1 MQSKGAIRAL
11 AIVMALVCVYH
22 LSFTWVTSNVEKKA
36 QKYAKGN
43 ELKAKEYLDSVASQ
57 TVYNLGVVKFNYR
70 ECKERELNL
79 GLDLKGGMN
88 VTMEVSVVD
97 IIKAMSGN
105 NPDSTF
111 NAALKL
117 ALKKQENSQKDFV
130 TLFGESF
137 TELNPKAKLSA
148 IFGTYEMREKIK
160 PTTTNEE
167 VLKVIQEQSQA
178 AIDNSFNVLRNRI
191 DRFGVT
197 QPNVQKLGA
206 TGRILVELPGVKE
219 PERVRKLLQGTA
231 NLEFWETYDNAE
243 VFSALSTANTKI
255 KEYEDAVK
263 SAKPLANADTT
274 AAVDGKLAAN
284 AAKVNATKA
293 EAPKAVEAKA
303 DASKNDLVEKLAKDT
318 TKAGVNA
325 AAQAKQADQYPL
337 FALLNPSVDQQ
348 GNVAPGP
355 RVGMARGTD
364 INKINAWLEL
374 PSVKALFP
382 RDLRFMWTIKAVDK
396 GNSVYEL
403 MAIKANTRDGK
414 APLDGSVVVDARP
427 EYSGQ
432 SANAEVSMVMNAE
445 GARTWARMTADNIG
459 KSIAIVLDGYVYSA
473 PRVNGEIKGG
483 RSAITGGFTIEEAKD
498 LANVLK
504 SGKLPAPAR
513 IIQESVV
520 GPTLGKASI
529 QAGLQSFVLA
539 FILVLLYMGLFYS
552 RSGWVANVAL
562 LTNVFFLFGILA
574 SLGAVLTLPGI
585 AGIVLTL
592 GMAVDANVIIYERIK
607 EELKAGK
614 GLQLAVD
621 DGYKNA
627 YSAIIDGNLTTVI
640 TGIVL
645 YVFGSGPIQGFATTL
660 VIGIITSFFTSV
672 FISRLVFIWL
682 MGKQKKI
689 KFSNHFTENFLKG
702 LTIDFLKLR
711 KYAYIFSTIVVVI
724 GLGSLVFKG
733 LSYGVDFTGGRTYVV
748 KFDKKVSEEAVREAM
763 RVVIAGEKG
772 ASVEVKAFGTGGD
785 QVKITTDYLYKDRS
799 DKADAIVEQ
808 KMYEAVGKLFASS
821 IDFDQ
826 FVSTLENPYGII
838 SSEKVGPTIADNIKR
853 DASIAVFFSLLAIFL
868 YIFMRF
874 KKWQFG
880 LGAIVAEAHDA
891 FMVISI
897 YSLFTGF
904 MPFSMDV
911 DQAFIA
917 AVLTV
922 IGYSIND
929 TVIIFDRIRENM
941 KLFPKHTLEGN
952 INDAINSTMTR
963 SVNTTGTT
971 LVVLL
976 AIFLFGGE
984 VIQGFTFALLVGI
997 LFGTYSS
1004 IFIATPLTYEFLK
1017 RKQLKDAQLK
1027 LAQKK

>member
-1 MQSKGAIRAL
+1 MS
-11 AIVMALVCVYH
+11 
-22 LSFTWVTSNVEKKA
+22 
-36 QKYAKGN
+36 
-43 ELKAKEYLDSVASQ
+43 SQ

-97 IIKAMSGN
+97 IIKSMSGN

-111 NAALKL
+111 NAALNL

-130 TLFGESF
+130 TLFGESY
-137 TELNPKAKLSA
+137 TELSPKGKLSA

-160 PTTTNEE
+160 PTTTNAE
-167 VLKVIQEQSQA
+167 VLKIIQEQSQA

-197 QPNVQKLGA
+197 QPNVQKLGSS
-206 TGRILVELPGVKE
+206 GRILVELPGVKE

-231 NLEFWETYDNAE
+231 NLEFWETYDNTE
-243 VFSALSTANTKI
+243 IFSALSSANEKI
-255 KEYEDAVK
+255 KEYENANKVK
-263 SAKPLANADTT
+263 SPAVDTAKTATVAANT
-274 AAVDGKLAAN
+274 AAKSE
-284 AAKVNATKA
+284 TKA
-293 EAPKAVEAKA
+293 DAKA
-303 DASKNDLVEKLAKDT
+303 DAKNDLVAKLAKDT
-318 TKAGVNA
+318 TKAA
-325 AAQAKQADQYPL
+325 AASAAQSKQADQYPL
-337 FALLNPSVDQQ
+337 FAVLNPSVDQK
-348 GNVAPGP
+348 GTVAPGP

-374 PSVKALFP
+374 PTVKTLFP
-382 RDLRFMWTIKAVDK
+382 RDLRFMWTIKAIDK
-396 GNSVYEL
+396 GNSIYEL
-403 MAIKANTRDGK
+403 IAIKANTRDGK

-427 EYSGQ
+427 EYSGT

-445 GARTWARMTADNIG
+445 GARTWARMTADNVG
-459 KSIAIVLDGYVYSA
+459 KSIAIVLDGYVYSY

-483 RSAITGGFTIEEAKD
+483 RSAITGGFSIEEAKD

-520 GPTLGKASI
+520 GPSLGHASI
-529 QAGLQSFVLA
+529 QAGFQSFALA
-539 FILVLLYMGLFYS
+539 FVLVLLYMGLFYN
-552 RSGWVANVAL
+552 RAGWVANIGLV
-562 LTNVFFLFGILA
+562 TNVFFLMGVLA

-585 AGIVLTL
+585 AGIVLTM

-621 DGYKNA
+621 DGYKHA
-627 YSAIIDGNLTTVI
+627 YSAIIDGNLTTII

-645 YVFGSGPIQGFATTL
+645 YIFGSGPIQGFATTL

-672 FISRLVFIWL
+672 FISRLIFIWM
-682 MGKQKKI
+682 MGKRKNI
-689 KFSNHFTENFLKG
+689 TFSNKLTENFLKG
-702 LTIDFLKLR
+702 FHFDFIKMR
-711 KYAYIFSTIVVVI
+711 KYAYVFSITLMVI
-724 GLGSLVFKG
+724 GTGSLIYKG

-748 KFDKKVSEEAVREAM
+748 KFDKKVSEEAVRAAT
-763 RVVIAGEKG
+763 RVVIADEKG

-799 DKADAIVEQ
+799 DKADNLVER
-808 KMYEAVGKLFASS
+808 KVYNALAKLFAKP
-821 IDFDQ
+821 IQFEQ

-838 SSEKVGPTIADNIKR
+838 SSEKVGPTIADNIKM
-853 DASIAVFFSLLAIFL
+853 DATIAVLFSLLAIFF
-868 YIFMRF
+868 YIFVRF

-880 LGAIVAEAHDA
+880 LGAIIAESHDA
-891 FMVISI
+891 FMVIAA
-897 YSLFTGF
+897 YSVFSGL

-911 DQAFIA
+911 DQSFIA

-929 TVIIFDRIRENM
+929 TVIIFDRIRENL
-941 KLFPKHTLEGN
+941 KLFPKHTLEAN

-971 LVVLL
+971 AVVLL

-984 VIQGFTFALLVGI
+984 VIQGFTFALLAGI
-997 LFGTYSS
+997 IFGTYSS
-1004 IFIATPLTYEFLK
+1004 VFVATPLAYEFLK
-1017 RKQLKDAQLK
+1017 RKQLKEDT
-1027 LAQKK
+1027 KK